1 VSGSGAPITLVGGR
15 GSVLARAVE
24 ALARFPAGG
33 QWVLVGG
40 LAVFVR
46 LGSITRPTADADTV
60 ARSQASLIQVLRA
73 NDAGLVVVGGEV
85 QIAVDGGV
93 VEVDVMDLSDNPLPR
108 DIERRAF
115 ALARRFALSSSR
127 LEQVVV
133 VESDGAVVA
142 IATIPVA
149 TATALV
155 ALKTVSMVR
164 RPHGNHPTKVGS
176 DIHDLVRIVRA
187 SGARPI
193 ARELVASDAVLAGWV
208 AQEIER
214 AFGNDLRYTLVC
226 LRNNDR
232 SAGARALSDED
243 IAATVILAD
252 EINEGLSGEAD
263 DATRRS

>member
-1 VSGSGAPITLVGGR
+1 VTVG
-15 GSVLARAVE
+15 
-24 ALARFPAGG
+24 
-33 QWVLVGG
+33 
-40 LAVFVR
+40 
-46 LGSITRPTADADTV
+46 
-60 ARSQASLIQVLRA
+60 
-73 NDAGLVVVGGEV
+73 
-85 QIAVDGGV
+85 GGV

-115 ALARRFALSSSR
+115 ALARRFVLSSAR

-187 SGARPI
+187 SGARSI
-193 ARELVASDAVLAGWV
+193 ARDLVSSDAALASWV

-214 AFGNDLRYTLVC
+214 AFGNDLRYTLVRPAKQRSIRRC
-226 LRNNDR
+226 AGTERRGHRGHDRPGRRDQREVVGPSGPCGARPVTSFDRLVPAGCPLVR
-232 SAGARALSDED
+232 SARHGVAHPLSRH
-243 IAATVILAD
+243 TTSVLL
-252 EINEGLSGEAD
+252 GHV
-263 DATRRS
+263 